1 MSLHGF
7 AYFVKRP
14 RTADDL
20 LRPHLIEQEQE
31 YEVVKTITLSAMDY
45 ENFITDMLADRA
57 FLEENAGLCSKSAP
71 FFCLL
76 ITRRG
81 GENGVLVVPN
91 GAYVESAAAT
101 VKSTG
106 ITHQR

>member
-14 RTADDL
+14 RTADEL

-31 YEVVKTITLSAMDY
+31 YEVVKTITLLAIDY

-57 FLEENAGLCSKSAP
+57 FLEENAALCDREEKMIR
-71 FFCLL
+71 CLRV
-76 ITRRG
+76 TCRG
-81 GENGVLVVPN
+81 VKNSILVVPN
-91 GAYVESAAAT
+91 KAWVDIAAF
-101 VKSTG
+101 KK
-106 ITHQR
+106 

>member
-1 MSLHGF
+1 MSDHGF

-20 LRPHLIEQEQE
+20 MRPHLIEQEQE
-31 YEVVKTITLSAMDY
+31 YEVVKAITLPAIDY

-57 FLEENAGLCSKSAP
+57 FLEENAALCSNSAP
-71 FFCLL
+71 FLCLL

-91 GAYVESAAAT
+91 GAHVNLAAAI
-101 VKSTG
+101 SA
-106 ITHQR
+106 RS

>member
-1 MSLHGF
+1 MSLYGF

-20 LRPHLIEQEQE
+20 MRPHLLEQEQE
-31 YEVVKTITLSAMDY
+31 LEVVKTITLPAIDY

-57 FLEENAGLCSKSAP
+57 FLEENSDLCSKGIP
-71 FFCLL
+71 LLCLL

-91 GAYVESAAAT
+91 GAHVDLAAAILNR
-101 VKSTG
+101 S
-106 ITHQR
+106 

>member
-20 LRPHLIEQEQE
+20 MRPHLLEQEQE
-31 YEVVKTITLSAMDY
+31 YEVVKTIALPAIDY

-57 FLEENAGLCSKSAP
+57 FLEENSDLCSKDIP
-71 FFCLL
+71 LLCLL

-81 GENGVLVVPN
+81 CENGVLVVPN
-91 GAYVESAAAT
+91 GAYVNMAAA
-101 VKSTG
+101 
-106 ITHQR
+106 ILRDR